1 MLRLTTQN
9 RRMRRP
15 LRSFS
20 VLLGC
25 AVISAYFIHHA
36 IHGKHGLEAR
46 TRLIERTAVLSRE
59 IRSLKTVHAHMR
71 RDVDL
76 LGSEPPS
83 RDMTEEIAQRD
94 LGFVYPD
101 DVVLL
106 TR

>member
-1 MLRLTTQN
+1 MLRITTQN

-15 LRSFS
+15 LRSLL

-36 IHGKHGLEAR
+36 IYGKHGFEAR

-59 IRSLKTVHAHMR
+59 IMSLKAVHARMR

-76 LGSEPPS
+76 LTLEPPS

-94 LGFVYPD
+94 LGYVYPS

-106 TR
+106 AR

>member
-1 MLRLTTQN
+1 MLRITTQN

-25 AVISAYFIHHA
+25 AVVSAYFIHHA
-36 IHGKHGLEAR
+36 ISGKHGFEAR
-46 TRLIERTAVLSRE
+46 TRLTERTAVLARE
-59 IRSLKTVHAHMR
+59 IRSLEAAHARLR

-76 LGSEPPS
+76 LAVDPPR

-94 LGFVYPD
+94 LGLAYPGD
-101 DVVLL
+101 LVLL
-106 TR
+106 AR